1 MVPDNGVFSQ
11 YFVFGFPLSE
21 AAWRRFDVEAVMPG
35 NVAALDDPTFEI
47 RKLADRINRD
57 PGRQAEGGSAVPAE
71 ILLALR
77 TLNQALRHVATQ
89 YFQHDNPGCLARCRQ
104 WGQENLGEDSLA
116 QLHQVFVELFPPVAL
131 REASLDAAGFLADK
145 SGPVSGLDQAT
156 LEMMLLFLNVNN
168 PAATETA
175 ELFDDEEL
183 RLRVSFVPFI
193 TSMEDFLNNFEPP
206 GSEGTPL
213 FQLLRD
219 PMLAS
224 PDSLAGQIR
233 YIRDHWGHLLPAE
246 FMLRLQFALDV
257 LKEID
262 VARGGAPGPPP
273 VLEFGPGSA
282 AWGADAPEPEAFS
295 HDADWMSNVVL
306 MAKSVYVWLD
316 QISRWYGHPVRTLNE
331 IPDQELDRLA
341 GWGVTGL
348 WLIGLWERS
357 EASRLIKQ
365 YMGNPEAAASAYAL
379 RDYRIADDLGGEDAW
394 RNLSERAGQRGIRLA
409 SDMVP
414 NHMGIDSRWV
424 IEHPEFFLQLDHA
437 PYPAYNFTGGDL
449 CDHPGVAIRIED
461 GYWNHSDAAV
471 VFQRVDEASGH
482 VRYIY
487 HGNDGTSMP
496 WNDTAQLNFLLPE
509 VREAVIQ
516 VILDVARRFPIIR
529 FDAAMT
535 LAKKHFH
542 RLWFPQPGDAG
553 AIPSRAEHGLSKPD
567 FDTVFPVEFWREVVD
582 RVATEAPDTL
592 LLAEAFWLMEGYF
605 VRTLGMHRVYNSAFM
620 NMLKMEDNAK
630 YRQTIKN
637 VLEFSPEVLKRFVNF
652 MNNPDEKTAVE
663 QFGKGDK
670 YFGCMLLLVTMPGL
684 PMLGHGQIE
693 GFSEKYGMEYRKAYW
708 DEHIDHDMV
717 HRHEREIFPMMRRR
731 HLFSGSENFAL
742 FDFQSDGGWI
752 DENVFAYTNRH
763 GSERALII
771 FNNSYESTAGT
782 LRISTAINVGAAD
795 HPHLMQKSLTE
806 SLGIDASAD
815 VWYIMRDHIDGLEY
829 LRSGVELANRGFHT
843 HLNGYQ
849 YRALIDFRAVTDTD
863 GLWGQLAEHLAGR
876 GALDLGLAKRRL
888 VVGSDLA
895 MIRQWMDPAILAWL
909 ETSVSQPLDSSAAE
923 VEEPDRETV
932 QVSVEPPVD
941 LPDDLIRTA
950 HAIRDLDELDIPEN
964 LGRRSRRDLQAM
976 MDSLTG
982 SRIPQAVYLC
992 SVLRK
997 VSGPRTDSPD
1007 SPAIGGLNLEPGDL
1021 PLVLE
1026 DMGNL
1031 LHEWTGHDY
1040 AGRSA
1045 ALLAEILAGTSGQIT
1060 DLGRGK
1066 ARWFGPMTEDDRVAR
1081 FLGFNDH
1088 EGTTWLNREALESL
1102 LTAMVVCGMTT
1113 PGRPRLA
1120 SLLDGRAIIL
1130 EAAEKAGYSL
1140 AKMLQLIAPK

>member
-1 MVPDNGVFSQ
+1 MAPDSRVFSQ

-21 AAWRRFDVEAVMPG
+21 AAWRRFDVETVLPG
-35 NVAALDDPTFEI
+35 NLADGLDDPSYEI

-57 PGRQAEGGSAVPAE
+57 TGRQAEGGPAVPAE

-104 WGQENLGEDSLA
+104 WGNQHLGEDNLTL
-116 QLHQVFVELFPPVAL
+116 LHQVFVELFPPVAL
-131 REASLDAAGFLADK
+131 RAASLDATRFLADT
-145 SGPVSGLDQAT
+145 SGPISGLDQTT
-156 LEMMLLFLNVNN
+156 LEMMMLFLNVNN
-168 PAATETA
+168 PAAAETA

-183 RLRVSFVPFI
+183 RVRVSFVPFV

-213 FQLLRD
+213 FQLLRS

-224 PDSLAGQIR
+224 PGSLTGQIQ

-246 FMLRLQFALDV
+246 LLLRLQFALDV

-262 VARGGAPGPPP
+262 VARGGEPGPPP

-295 HDADWMSNVVL
+295 IDADWMSNVVL

-394 RNLSERAGQRGIRLA
+394 RNLSKRAGQRGIRLA

-424 IEHPEFFLQLDHA
+424 IEHPEYFLQLDHP
-437 PYPAYNFTGGDL
+437 PYPAYNYTGGDL
-449 CDHPGVAIRIED
+449 CDHSGVAVRIED

-471 VFQRVDEASGH
+471 VFQRVDEGSGH

-535 LAKKHFH
+535 LAKKHFQ
-542 RLWFPQPGDAG
+542 RLWFPLPGDAG

-567 FDTVFPVEFWREVVD
+567 FDAVFPVEFWREVVD
-582 RVATEAPDTL
+582 RVAAEAPDTL

-652 MNNPDEKTAVE
+652 MNNPDERTAVE
-663 QFGKGDK
+663 QFGRGDK

-708 DEHIDHDMV
+708 DEQIDHEMV
-717 HRHEREIFPMMRRR
+717 HRHEREIFPLMRRR

-742 FDFQSDGGWI
+742 FDFRSDGGWV
-752 DENVFAYTNRH
+752 DENVFAFTNRH
-763 GSERALII
+763 GSESALII

-782 LRISTAINVGAAD
+782 LQMSSAINIGSAD
-795 HPHLMQKSLTE
+795 HSRLVQKSLTD
-806 SLGIDASAD
+806 SLGIDASPD
-815 VWYIMRDHIDGLEY
+815 LWYIMRDHIDGLEY
-829 LRSGVELANRGFHT
+829 LRSGAELANRGFHT

-849 YRALIDFRAVTDTD
+849 YRALIDFRAVSDTD
-863 GLWGQLAEHLAGR
+863 GLWSQLADHLAGR
-876 GALDLGLAKRRL
+876 GARDLMLARRRL

-895 MIRQWMDPAILAWL
+895 RVRQWMDPEILAWL
-909 ETSVSQPLDSSAAE
+909 ETSVPQPLDSPVE
-923 VEEPDRETV
+923 PEEPDQEPAK
-932 QVSVEPPVD
+932 PPVD
-941 LPDDLIRTA
+941 LTDDLARTA
-950 HAIRDLDELDIPEN
+950 RALRELDRLEIPAG
-964 LGRRSRRDLQAM
+964 LGRGSRGDLQAM
-976 MDSLTG
+976 MDSLSG
-982 SRIPQAVYLC
+982 SRILQAVYLG
-992 SVLRK
+992 SVLNK
-997 VSGPRTDSPD
+997 VPGPWTGIPD
-1007 SPAIGGLNLEPGDL
+1007 SSESSDLDLEPGDL

-1031 LHEWTGHDY
+1031 LLEWTGHDY
-1040 AGRSA
+1040 AGRST
-1045 ALLAEILAGTSGQIT
+1045 ALLAEILAHSSVEIGA
-1060 DLGRGK
+1060 LGRGK
-1066 ARWFGPMTEDDRVAR
+1066 TQWFSPFAEDDRVRR
-1081 FLGFNDH
+1081 FLGFNEH
-1088 EGTTWLNREALESL
+1088 EGTTWLNREALETL
-1102 LTAMVVCGMTT
+1102 LTAMVVCGLTA
-1113 PGRPRLA
+1113 PARPRLA
-1120 SLLDGRAIIL
+1120 SLLDGRAIIV
-1130 EAAEKAGYSL
+1130 EAAEKAGYSVGE
-1140 AKMLQLIAPK
+1140 LQHLLTGI

>member
-1 MVPDNGVFSQ
+1 MAPENSISSQ

-21 AAWRRFDVEAVMPG
+21 AAWRRFDVERVLPD
-35 NVAALDDPTFEI
+35 NLAAGLDDPSFEI

-57 PGRQAEGGSAVPAE
+57 PGRQAEGGPAVPAE

-89 YFQHDNPGCLARCRQ
+89 YFQHDNPGCLSRCRQ
-104 WGQENLGEDSLA
+104 WGRENLGEDSLA
-116 QLHQVFVELFPPVAL
+116 QLHRVFVELFPPVAL
-131 REASLDAAGFLADK
+131 RETSLDAAGFLADT
-145 SGPVSGLDQAT
+145 SGPVSGLDQTT

-168 PAATETA
+168 PAASETA

-183 RLRVSFVPFI
+183 RLRASFVPFI
-193 TSMEDFLNNFEPP
+193 TSMEDFLDNFEPP

-213 FQLLRD
+213 FKLLRD

-233 YIRDHWGHLLPAE
+233 YIRDHWGHLLPAD
-246 FMLRLQFALDV
+246 FMQRLQFALDV
-257 LKEID
+257 LMEID
-262 VARGGAPGPPP
+262 VARGGEPGPPP

-295 HDADWMSNVVL
+295 IDADWMSNVVL

-341 GWGVTGL
+341 RWGVTGL

-424 IEHPEFFLQLDHA
+424 IEHPEFFLQLDHP

-449 CDHPGVAIRIED
+449 CDQNGVAIRIED

-471 VFQRVDEASGH
+471 VFQRVDEGSGQ

-542 RLWFPQPGDAG
+542 RLWFPRPGDAG

-582 RVATEAPDTL
+582 RVAAEAPNTL

-708 DEHIDHDMV
+708 DEQIDDDMV

-742 FDFQSDGGWI
+742 FDFHSDGGWV
-752 DENVFAYTNRH
+752 DENVFAYTNRY
-763 GSERALII
+763 GSESALII

-782 LRISTAINVGAAD
+782 LHMSSAINVGSAD
-795 HPHLMQKSLTE
+795 HSRLEQKSLVD
-806 SLGIDASAD
+806 SLGIDAAPGY
-815 VWYIMRDHIDGLEY
+815 WYIMRDHIDGLEY
-829 LRSGVELANRGFHT
+829 LRSGRELANHGFHT

-863 GLWGQLAEHLAGR
+863 GLWGQLADHLAGR
-876 GALDLGLAKRRL
+876 GARDLVLARRRL
-888 VVGSDLA
+888 VVGADLA
-895 MIRQWMDPAILAWL
+895 LVRQWMDPEMLAWL
-909 ETSVSQPLDSSAAE
+909 ETSVPQPVDSSAA
-923 VEEPDRETV
+923 VIDPDEEST
-932 QVSVEPPVD
+932 EPPID
-941 LPDDLIRTA
+941 LPDDLIAVADALRN
-950 HAIRDLDELDIPEN
+950 LSGLEIPKS
-964 LGRRSRRDLQAM
+964 LGRRSRGDLRTM
-976 MDSLTG
+976 MDSLPG
-982 SRIPQAVYLC
+982 SRIPQAVYLR
-992 SVLRK
+992 SVLLK
-997 VSGPRTDSPD
+997 VPGPWTGISDSPG
-1007 SPAIGGLNLEPGDL
+1007 SFALEPGDL
-1021 PLVLE
+1021 PLVTE

-1031 LHEWTGHDY
+1031 LRDWTGHDY
-1040 AGRSA
+1040 AGGST
-1045 ALLAEILAGTSGQIT
+1045 ALLAEILASSNTEIAA
-1060 DLGRGK
+1060 LGRGK
-1066 ARWFGPMTEDDRVAR
+1066 AHWFVTFSKDDRVRR
-1081 FLGFNDH
+1081 FLGFNEH
-1088 EGTTWLNREALESL
+1088 EGSTWLNREALETL
-1102 LTAMVVCGMTT
+1102 LTAMVVCGLTA
-1113 PGRPRLA
+1113 PDQPRFA
-1120 SLLDGRAIIL
+1120 SLLDGRAIIV
-1130 EAAEKAGYSL
+1130 EAAEEAGY
-1140 AKMLQLIAPK
+1140 AVAGMLVLLSGK

>member
-1 MVPDNGVFSQ
+1 MAPDSKIFSQ

-21 AAWRRFDVEAVMPG
+21 AAWRRFDVETVLPG
-35 NVAALDDPTFEI
+35 TLGEDLDDPSFEI

-57 PGRQAEGGSAVPAE
+57 PGRQAEGESAVPAE

-89 YFQHDNPGCLARCRQ
+89 YFQHDNPGCLARCRR
-104 WGQENLGEDSLA
+104 WGDQHLGEDSLA
-116 QLHQVFVELFPPVAL
+116 QLHRVFVELFPPMAL
-131 REASLDAAGFLADK
+131 RTTSLDVTRFLADD

-156 LEMMLLFLNVNN
+156 LEMMMLFLNVNN
-168 PAATETA
+168 PAAAETA

-183 RLRVSFVPFI
+183 RLRVSFVPFV
-193 TSMEDFLNNFEPP
+193 TSIEDFLNNFEPP

-213 FQLLRD
+213 FQLLRE
-219 PMLAS
+219 PMLAN
-224 PDSLAGQIR
+224 PGSLAGQIR

-257 LKEID
+257 LREID
-262 VARGGAPGPPP
+262 VTRGGEPGPPP

-282 AWGADAPEPEAFS
+282 AWNTDTPETEAFS
-295 HDADWMSNVVL
+295 IDADWMSNVVL
-306 MAKSVYVWLD
+306 MAKSIYVWLD
-316 QISRWYGHPVRTLNE
+316 QISRWYGHPVRTLDE

-357 EASRLIKQ
+357 DASRLIKQ

-379 RDYRIADDLGGEDAW
+379 RDYRIAENLGGEDAW
-394 RNLSERAGQRGIRLA
+394 RNLSERAGRRGIRLA

-424 IEHPEFFLQLDHA
+424 IEHPEYFLQLDHP
-437 PYPAYNFTGGDL
+437 PYPAYSYTGGDL
-449 CDHPGVAIRIED
+449 CDHAGVAVRIED
-461 GYWNHSDAAV
+461 GYWNHGDAAV
-471 VFQRVDEASGH
+471 VFQRVDEDSGH

-535 LAKKHFH
+535 LAKKHFQ
-542 RLWFPQPGDAG
+542 RLWFPRPGDAG
-553 AIPSRAEHGLSKPD
+553 AIPSRAEHGLNKPE
-567 FDTVFPVEFWREVVD
+567 FDAAFPVEFWREVVD
-582 RVATEAPDTL
+582 RVAAEAPDTL

-630 YRQTIKN
+630 YRQTVKN

-663 QFGKGDK
+663 QFGRGDK
-670 YFGCMLLLVTMPGL
+670 YFGCLLLLVTMPGL

-708 DEHIDHDMV
+708 DEQIDHDMV
-717 HRHEREIFPMMRRR
+717 RRHEQEIFPLMRRR

-742 FDFQSDGGWI
+742 FDFRSDGGWV
-752 DENVFAYTNRH
+752 DENVFAFTNRH
-763 GSERALII
+763 GAEKALII
-771 FNNSYESTAGT
+771 FNNSYESSAGT
-782 LRISTAINVGAAD
+782 LQMSSAINIGSAEN
-795 HPHLMQKSLTE
+795 PHLEQKSLTE
-806 SLGIDASAD
+806 SLGIDANPGL
-815 VWYIMRDHIDGLEY
+815 WYIMRDHIDGLEY
-829 LRSGVELANRGFHT
+829 LRSGVELATRGFHT

-849 YRALIDFRAVTDTD
+849 YRALVDFRAVTDTD
-863 GLWGQLAEHLAGR
+863 GLWGQLADHLAGR
-876 GALDLGLAKRRL
+876 GAPDLVMARRRL
-888 VVGSDLA
+888 VVGTDLA
-895 MIRQWMDPAILAWL
+895 RVRQWMDPEILAWL
-909 ETSVSQPLDSSAAE
+909 ETSVPQSPDFSVAAE
-923 VEEPDRETV
+923 DPGQEPG
-932 QVSVEPPVD
+932 EPPVD
-941 LPDDLIRTA
+941 LPDDLKRTTCA
-950 HAIRDLDELDIPEN
+950 LRELARLEIPKG
-964 LGRRSRRDLQAM
+964 LGRRSRGDLQAM
-976 MDSLTG
+976 MEALPG
-982 SRIPQAVYLC
+982 SRIPQAVYLR

-997 VSGPRTDSPD
+997 VSGPWTGSPGSLQAAD
-1007 SPAIGGLNLEPGDL
+1007 IDLEPDDL

-1026 DMGNL
+1026 DMVNL
-1031 LHEWTGHDY
+1031 LREWTGHDY
-1040 AGRSA
+1040 AGRST
-1045 ALLAEILAGTSGQIT
+1045 ALLTEILADASTEIT
-1060 DLGRGK
+1060 DLGQGK
-1066 ARWFGPMTEDDRVAR
+1066 AQWFGSFAERDRVR
-1081 FLGFNDH
+1081 RYLGFNEH
-1088 EGTTWLNREALESL
+1088 EGVTWLNREALDSL
-1102 LTAMVVCGMTT
+1102 LTAMVVCGLT
-1113 PGRPRLA
+1113 
-1120 SLLDGRAIIL
+1120 
-1130 EAAEKAGYSL
+1130 AE
-1140 AKMLQLIAPK
+1140 